1 MAPASWFP
9 GTYAGVLVVR
19 DTALSTASA
28 TIHGDSASILP
39 MANLALSNKHLSSAA
54 KREKAVRLTIATSS
68 AVEGIRAPFKAKA
81 VKRAVAK
88 KVAKKR

>member
-1 MAPASWFP
+1 
-9 GTYAGVLVVR
+9 
-19 DTALSTASA
+19 
-28 TIHGDSASILP
+28 